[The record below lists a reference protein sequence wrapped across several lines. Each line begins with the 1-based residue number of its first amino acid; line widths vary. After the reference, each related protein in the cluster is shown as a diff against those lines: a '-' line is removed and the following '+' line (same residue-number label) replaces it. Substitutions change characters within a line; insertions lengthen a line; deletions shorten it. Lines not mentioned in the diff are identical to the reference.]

1 MGIETFIRDN
11 VLSQRLKEAE
21 CLVVYDPDRRYRDIC
36 LQIASEEV
44 AVVDATE
51 SSIESREAA
60 TQAFQKLGTGSL
72 KGLLIYVPAKPSIT
86 DEQKQ
91 VDPFALYA
99 ECGAQFP
106 NPAADS
112 DEYQNLC
119 LKAKPEYS
127 AELRQIF
134 KDDPSPSFAVID
146 AVGGGLNF
154 PQLRATLKAESSI
167 DILLALLAP
176 TEAQQQA
183 LKASDRWVA
192 EAKDFLKTTIGLNLK
207 TRGKTWSSIADELW
221 RFVLFSEFVF
231 DLPITLPDS
240 LHGVPHASSQA
251 DIMINEVCD
260 RLRNDQR
267 LQSQYIDRAEEIE
280 AEMNL
285 LATCREID
293 DLGSRDTFPFEER
306 TFLKRAINGLLQDD
320 LDTPRNL
327 LSQHERSIWR
337 GKGENQ
343 EQWLLLQAALS
354 LISVCEDFD
363 RQLPDYSRSQDTLID
378 FYIGSLREV
387 DRRQRE
393 FEASVSNA
401 TTSRDLLDPVITAA
415 RSRYR
420 RLIEQVQTLFTR
432 HLGKAS
438 WPPPG
443 RLMNAGVF
451 DRFVA
456 PRLGEKG
463 YRVAYLMIDALRY
476 ELGVELEKL
485 LTDIGSVELH
495 PACAQLPTIT
505 LVGMASLLPGAQDEL
520 TLEYE
525 KDTLVPKLN
534 GKTVV
539 NVSQRMDILRKRFGD
554 RFAEMLL
561 KDFNLKK
568 TKIGSTVDLL
578 ILRSTEID
586 NQLESDPENTLSLI
600 PKTLKLIRAA
610 LTKLSDLGFREAI
623 VVTDHGFFLNAQAE
637 AGDVCQKP
645 QGKWLYNAH
654 DRLLLGSGSADSH
667 NLLLGTDKLGI
678 RGSFAQAALPHTMAP
693 YKAGHLYFH
702 GGVSLAEAIVPV
714 LVVRFKGVTEVSFE
728 QFQVELTYKNGAKRV
743 TTRLP
748 VIDVS
753 LAPGN
758 LFSQT
763 LNAEILLEAQDTKGN
778 VVGEPRPG
786 NDVNPATRTIT
797 LAPNERKQ
805 IILRMDPDFE
815 GKFTVKALN
824 PKTLTAHSS
833 LNLET
838 DYTV

>member
-11 VLSQRLKEAE
+11 ILKERLKAE
-21 CLVVYDPDRRYRDIC
+21 CLIVYDPDHRYRDLC
-36 LQIASEEV
+36 LQIASEEIV
-44 AVVDATE
+44 VVDVGE
-51 SSIESREAA
+51 SSIEGREAA
-60 TQAFQKLGTGSL
+60 KQAFQKLGARTL
-72 KGLLIYVPAKPSIT
+72 KGLLIYIPAKAPIT

-91 VDPFALYA
+91 VDPFSLYA

-106 NPAADS
+106 NPEADS

-134 KDDPSPSFAVID
+134 KNDPSPAFAVID

-154 PQLRATLKAESSI
+154 PQLRAILKAESSI
-167 DILLALLAP
+167 DILTTLLAP
-176 TEAQQQA
+176 TDAQQQA
-183 LKASDRWVA
+183 LKTSDRWVA
-192 EAKDFLKTTIGLNLK
+192 EVKEFLKTTIGLSLK
-207 TRGKTWSSIADELW
+207 TRAKTWLPIADELW

-231 DLPITLPDS
+231 DLPILLPAA
-240 LHGVPHASSQA
+240 LQGVPHASNQA
-251 DIMINEVCD
+251 DILINEVCD

-267 LQSQYIDRAEEIE
+267 LQSQYIDRAEAIE

-285 LATCREID
+285 LAACREID
-293 DLGSRDTFPFEER
+293 DLGNRDTFPFEER

-320 LDTPRNL
+320 LDTPRKL

-378 FYIGSLREV
+378 FYISSLREV

-393 FEASVSNA
+393 FEESGSNA
-401 TTSRDLLDPVITAA
+401 TTSRDLLDPVITAS

-420 RLIEQVQTLFTR
+420 RLVEKVQTLFTR
-432 HLGKAS
+432 HLEKGS

-443 RLMNAGVF
+443 RLMNAAVF
-451 DRFVA
+451 DRFLS
-456 PRLGEKG
+456 PQLREKG
-463 YRVAYLMIDALRY
+463 HRVAYLMIDALRY

-505 LVGMASLLPGAQDEL
+505 PVGMASLLPGAQDEL

-525 KDTLVPKLN
+525 KETLVPKLN
-534 GKTVV
+534 GTTVGNV
-539 NVSQRMDILRKRFGD
+539 NQRMDILRKRFGD

-561 KDFNLKK
+561 KDFINKK
-568 TKIGSTVDLL
+568 TKVESTVDLL
-578 ILRSTEID
+578 VLRSTEID
-586 NQLESDPENTLSLI
+586 NQLESDPENTLSLV

-610 LTKLSDLGFREAI
+610 LTRLSELGFREAI
-623 VVTDHGFFLNAQAE
+623 VVSDHGFFLNAQAE
-637 AGDVCQKP
+637 AGDVSR
-645 QGKWLYNAH
+645 WLAANRLYNAH
-654 DRLLLGSGSADSH
+654 DRLLLGNGTEDSH
-667 NLLLGTDKLGI
+667 NLLLATDKLGI
-678 RGSFAQAALPHTMAP
+678 RGGFTQAALPRTMAP
-693 YKAGHLYFH
+693 YRAGHLYFH

-714 LVVRFKGVTEVSFE
+714 LVVRFKSSRDASFE

-748 VIDVS
+748 VIDIGLS
-753 LAPGN
+753 GN
-758 LFSQT
+758 LFSQALT
-763 LNAEILLEAQDTKGN
+763 AEILLEAQDSKGN

-786 NDVNPATRTIT
+786 NDVNPGTCTIT
-797 LAPNERKQ
+797 LAPDERKQ
-805 IILRMDPDFE
+805 IILRLDPEFE
-815 GKFTVKALN
+815 GKFIVKALN
-824 PKTLTAHSS
+824 PKTLTVYNS